1 MVKQHI
7 TIHDLARI
15 LNLNAS
21 TVSRALNNHPKIS
34 AETKKLVQQLA
45 SEMNYQP
52 NALASSLRKG
62 SAHTVGLVL
71 PRVNRN
77 FFASAIEGIEAVLN
91 KAEYHLI
98 ITQSNEN
105 VEKEKK
111 CINSLISSRVD
122 GIIIS
127 ISWETQDLSHLL
139 AAQSKK
145 IPLIFFDRIPR
156 DFEASKVMLNDFQG
170 AYQATEYLIRNG
182 SKKIAFLA
190 GPQHLQMY
198 SERFRGYKTA
208 LEDYNFPI
216 DTDYIIKDCLTQERG
231 AEAAAQLLELDKKPD
246 AIFSSSDYSA
256 LGALM
261 YCKENGLKIP
271 EDISVF
277 GFANEPFTKL
287 MDPPLSSI
295 EQFPYKMG
303 ETAAKLFLNAVNN
316 KGAKYQTIE
325 MIPELVIRQSVLS
338 RESSSPQN

>member
-1 MVKQHI
+1 MGKQHI
-7 TIHDLARI
+7 TIHDLAKI

-21 TVSRALNNHPKIS
+21 TVSRALNDHPKIS
-34 AETKKLVQQLA
+34 AETKKQVQKLA

-91 KAEYHLI
+91 KAGYHLI

-105 VEKEKK
+105 AEKEKE
-111 CINSLISSRVD
+111 CISSLISSRVD

-127 ISWETQDLSHLL
+127 ISWETKDLSHLI
-139 AAQSKK
+139 AAQNKK

-156 DFEASKVMLNDFQG
+156 DFEASKVMLNDYQG
-170 AYQATEYLIRNG
+170 AYQATEYLINNG
-182 SKKIAFLA
+182 NKNIAFLA
-190 GPQHLQMY
+190 GPQHLQIY

-208 LEDYNFPI
+208 LEDYKYPV
-216 DTDYIIKDCLTQERG
+216 DPAYIIENCLTQEKG
-231 AEAAAQLLELDKKPD
+231 AEAAAQLLSLEKRPD
-246 AIFSSSDYSA
+246 AIFGSSDYSA
-256 LGALM
+256 LGALV
-261 YCKENGLKIP
+261 YCKENGLRIP
-271 EDISVF
+271 EDISIF

-287 MDPPLSSI
+287 IDPPLSSI

-303 ETAAKLFLNAVNN
+303 ESAAQLFLNAVND
-316 KGAKYQTIE
+316 KSSKPQTIE
-325 MIPELVIRQSVLS
+325 MIPEIRVRQSVLS
-338 RESSSPQN
+338 RKVSQF

>member
-1 MVKQHI
+1 MGKQHI
-7 TIHDLARI
+7 TIHDLAKI
-15 LNLNAS
+15 LKLNAS
-21 TVSRALNNHPKIS
+21 TVSRALNDHPKIS
-34 AETKKLVQQLA
+34 TETKKLVQQLA

-91 KAEYHLI
+91 KAGYHLI
-98 ITQSNEN
+98 ITQSNER
-105 VEKEKK
+105 VEKEKI

-127 ISWETQDLSHLL
+127 ISWETIDLSHLI
-139 AAQSKK
+139 AAQNKK
-145 IPLIFFDRIPR
+145 VPLIFFDRIPR

-170 AYQATEYLIRNG
+170 AYQATEYLINNG
-182 SKKIAFLA
+182 NKRIAFLG
-190 GPQHLQMY
+190 GPLHLQIY

-208 LEDYNFPI
+208 LEDYNYPVDLSYVI
-216 DTDYIIKDCLTQERG
+216 ENCLTQESG
-231 AEAAAQLLELDKKPD
+231 VEAAAHLLSLAKKPD

-256 LGALM
+256 LGALV

-271 EDISVF
+271 EDISIF

-287 MDPPLSSI
+287 VDPPLSSI

-303 ETAAKLFLNAVNN
+303 ETAAQLFLDEIKN
-316 KGAKYQTIE
+316 KGSKHQTIE
-325 MIPELVIRQSVLS
+325 IIPEIRVRQSVLS
-338 RESSSPQN
+338 R

>member
-1 MVKQHI
+1 MGKQHI
-7 TIHDLARI
+7 TIHDLAKI

-21 TVSRALNNHPKIS
+21 TVSRALNDHPKIS
-34 AETKKLVQQLA
+34 IETKKQVQKLA

-91 KAEYHLI
+91 KAGYHLI

-105 VEKEKK
+105 VEKEKE
-111 CINSLISSRVD
+111 CISSLISSRVD

-127 ISWETQDLSHLL
+127 ISWETVDLSHLI
-139 AAQSKK
+139 AAQNKK

-170 AYQATEYLIRNG
+170 AYQATEYLINNG
-182 SKKIAFLA
+182 SQKIAFLA
-190 GPQHLQMY
+190 GPQHLQIY
-198 SERFRGYKTA
+198 SERFRGYKKA
-208 LEDYNFPI
+208 LEDYRFEI
-216 DTDYIIKDCLTQERG
+216 DSDYIKENCLTQECG
-231 AEAAAQLLELDKKPD
+231 AIAAAELMSLEQCPD
-246 AIFSSSDYSA
+246 AIVSSSDYSA
-256 LGALM
+256 LGALV
-261 YCKENGLKIP
+261 YCKEKGLRIP

-287 MDPPLSSI
+287 VDPPLSSI

-303 ETAAKLFLNAVNN
+303 ETAAQLFLDAVAN
-316 KGAKYQTIE
+316 KGSKHETIE
-325 MIPELVIRQSVLS
+325 MIPEIRVRQSVKS
-338 RESSSPQN
+338 R